1 MRMMDPVELRLK
13 ARMSGRETVLP
24 VAGMLLFGVGGERS
38 DEVLKNRSS
47 SSLGLFIW
55 QGSGGSGGIAF
66 MFFGLAWVVL
76 PDLVSSI
83 GWSEDCCVLCCCC
96 ATSIGGDFGR
106 HGFSAGF
113 DARSKV
119 SLDSLDSNHPQFCR
133 AAER

>member
-24 VAGMLLFGVGGERS
+24 VAVMLLFGVGGERS

-83 GWSEDCCVLCCCC
+83 GWSEDCCVLLC
-96 ATSIGGDFGR
+96 D
-106 HGFSAGF
+106 
-113 DARSKV
+113 V
-119 SLDSLDSNHPQFCR
+119 
-133 AAER
+133 

>member
-24 VAGMLLFGVGGERS
+24 VAVMLLFGVGGERS

-55 QGSGGSGGIAF
+55 QGSGGSGGITF

-76 PDLVSSI
+76 DLFLPLAGRKIAVC
-83 GWSEDCCVLCCCC
+83 DVHRRR
-96 ATSIGGDFGR
+96 FGLR
-106 HGFSAGF
+106 VFPKDTGSTQGRKSHRDG
-113 DARSKV
+113 
-119 SLDSLDSNHPQFCR
+119 LDWLD
-133 AAER
+133 